1 MICSLPFISEDY
13 KKLEELKKYEIELNS
28 NNVKKDN
35 INILYEVD
43 EKYTVTGEYMIL
55 FDKDLLKAPER
66 ILKVILES
74 GTIGTKVLESELE
87 EL

>member
-13 KKLEELKKYEIELNS
+13 EKIKELKKYEIELNS
-28 NNVKKDN
+28 NNVKKGD
-35 INILYEVD
+35 INILYEVN

-55 FDKDLLKAPER
+55 FDEDILKAPER
-66 ILKVILES
+66 ILKVILDS
-74 GTIGTKVLESELE
+74 NTVYIKALEAELE